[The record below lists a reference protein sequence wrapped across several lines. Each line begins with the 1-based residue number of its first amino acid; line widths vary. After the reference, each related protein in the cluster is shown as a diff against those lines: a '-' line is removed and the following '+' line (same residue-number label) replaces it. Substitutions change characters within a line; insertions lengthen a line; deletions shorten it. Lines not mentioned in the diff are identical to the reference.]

1 MTLQIQ
7 VREARAEDAA
17 AILAHVQQVL
27 AEPEIDLL
35 TTPDEFRVT
44 EDEER
49 LLLENIAAS
58 ENCIFLVALIDGEIV
73 GELNCRGGRSSTTR
87 HAVNLGMTVG
97 REWRNRGVGAAL
109 MQHALNWARGNKCVR
124 RIELIVFVRNEAAV
138 HLYKNFG
145 FAIEGRRKNAV
156 YRDGNYLDDLVM
168 ALEV

>member
-1 MTLQIQ
+1 MKLQIQ
-7 VREARAEDAA
+7 VREALADDAV
-17 AILAHVQQVL
+17 AILAHLHEVL

-49 LLLENIAAS
+49 LMLENIAIT
-58 ENCIFLVALIDGEIV
+58 ENCIFLVALVDGKIV

-97 REWRNRGVGAAL
+97 REWRNHGVGTAL
-109 MQHALNWARGNKCVR
+109 MQHALSWARENPLVR
-124 RIELIVFVRNEAAV
+124 RMELIVFVRNKAAV
-138 HLYKNFG
+138 HLYEKFD
-145 FAIEGRRKNAV
+145 FAVEGRRKNAV
-156 YRDGNYLDDLVM
+156 FRDGHYLDDFVM